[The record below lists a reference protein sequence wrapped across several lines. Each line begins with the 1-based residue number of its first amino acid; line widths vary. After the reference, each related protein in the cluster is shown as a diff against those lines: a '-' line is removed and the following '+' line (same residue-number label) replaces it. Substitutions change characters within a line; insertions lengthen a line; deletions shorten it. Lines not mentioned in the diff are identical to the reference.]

1 MYNSSG
7 HSSSGHSW
15 AVRCVSFSPDGKT
28 IVSGS
33 DDKTIKIWNVE
44 TGDVAEETQDLAVK
58 VDETAMLR
66 AEIAKKGEL
75 LKRDEELE
83 KRDEELPKKDE
94 ESAAMHAMQTMEIAN
109 LKEALQKERMEI
121 ERQRVEIAN
130 LKQALSESC
139 STTAVDPSIS
149 RRSIDTNKL
158 KKEVKEAI
166 LKAWTAIQDK

>member
-1 MYNSSG
+1 MYNLSG
-7 HSSSGHSW
+7 HSSS
-15 AVRCVSFSPDGKT
+15 VRSVAFSRDGKI

-33 DDKTIKIWNVE
+33 QDKTIKIWNVE
-44 TGDVAEETQDLAVK
+44 TGDVAEGTQDLAVK

-75 LKRDEELE
+75 LKRDEEL
-83 KRDEELPKKDE
+83 PKKDE
-94 ESAAMHAMQTMEIAN
+94 ESAAMHARQTMEIAN

-130 LKQALSESC
+130 LKQASSESC

-149 RRSIDTNKL
+149 RWSIDTNKL
-158 KKEVKEAI
+158 EKEMEEAI
-166 LKAWTAIQDK
+166 WKAWTAMQDK